1 MGTCYSYL
9 KSDIR
14 RCVNGKE
21 FWIGNLCCFLIL
33 YFSGSD
39 YVKYAG
45 SVWVIL
51 NIVVGTMPFLLLL
64 SFASMTYSD
73 CFCADRENKYI
84 QQMLIRGD
92 LWPYV
97 VAKTIVIQ
105 VSTML
110 TLLLSTVIYVLYM
123 RIQWPLFSETEK
135 KELDL
140 YLYTSMSDM
149 PYLYIM
155 AEFLKF
161 AILAGVL
168 GILAAYISLYIQ
180 NRLLLLTVPL
190 MVYYYA
196 MNYTGRLKGDFL
208 RFRIEFVYTPFF
220 GSFIWDHAYQSYLW
234 AAALAAILAVILNI
248 AIIKKIRKDLEK

>member
-1 MGTCYSYL
+1 MGACFSYL
-9 KSDIR
+9 RSDIR
-14 RCVNGKE
+14 RCINGKE
-21 FWIGNLCCFLIL
+21 FWIGNLCCFLVL
-33 YFSGSD
+33 YFSGYD

-45 SVWVIL
+45 SVRTTLLAI
-51 NIVVGTMPFLLLL
+51 VGTMPFLLLF
-64 SFASMTYSD
+64 SFASMAYSD

-105 VSTML
+105 ISTML
-110 TLLLSTVIYVLYM
+110 TILLSAALYILYV

-135 KELDL
+135 EELDL
-140 YLYTSMSDM
+140 YMYTSMADM

-155 AEFLKF
+155 AEFFKY

-190 MVYYYA
+190 MVYYYV
-196 MNYTGRLKGDFL
+196 MNWTGRLNGDFV
-208 RFRIEFVYTPFF
+208 RFRAEFIFTPFY
-220 GSFIWDHAYQSYLW
+220 GDLIWDHAYKSYLW
-234 AAALAAILAVILNI
+234 AMAIVAILAVILNI
-248 AIIKKIRKDLEK
+248 AIVKKIRKDWEK